1 MMMKR
6 YVLAATAVALALVST
21 GSTGLR
27 AAAFQ
32 TNSQAAA
39 PAAVPAAIAP
49 YKATID
55 QYCVTCH
62 NQRAKTAGLAL
73 DMMDLTKLPEHADIW
88 EKAIMKLRGH
98 LMPPPN
104 AKQPEPI
111 AAESLVTWLENTL
124 DQAAAAKPN
133 PGSVSLH
140 RLNRSEYSASIKE
153 LLDIDIDATTL
164 LPADDTSDGFDNISN
179 VLKVSPSFLDQY
191 IFAGRTVAIQAI
203 GTPMK
208 EEARS
213 VTLRAGSNDL
223 NPYVPGGIPLG
234 MTGTVVEHK
243 FPADGEYEIRGNGTI
258 LLDGVRI
265 TPNVRM
271 AVKGGVHKVGTATTP
286 NGITESDTMLQS
298 FTPGVGGGGGFGGG
312 GGRGG
317 RGGGGGGGIQI
328 VGPFSPTTEVLD
340 TPSRQRIFVCHP
352 PNASQ
357 ELTCASDILKN
368 LARRAYRRPVTDA
381 DVAGPLEFFKQGRDI
396 YKDFETGIQYGMTA
410 ILSSP
415 KFLYRAEPTPK
426 TVAPG
431 SIYKISNLELASR
444 LSFFLWSQGPDDA
457 LLDLAVKGRLTDPVV
472 LEQQVKRMLADPRAK
487 ALVNNF
493 AFQWLRVRDL
503 DKIDPDSFIFPN
515 FDAGLKNA
523 FRKEMELF
531 VGSVFEEDRSVMDLM
546 TANYTFVN
554 ERLAAHYGIPDI
566 RGPQFRRVTLSDR
579 NRWGLLGKG
588 SVLLVTS
595 YPNRTS
601 TVLRGAFVLET
612 ITGTPPAAPPPGVEA
627 FKETKEGEKP
637 KTVRAIMQAHRENP
651 TCNSCHGIIDPMG
664 FALETFDAIGEFRT
678 KDRFAGSVI
687 DPSGVLPDGTPLS
700 GPEDLRK
707 ALTKKPD
714 QFVQTMTQKL
724 MTYSLGRS
732 TEYFDMPTVRK
743 IVRDSAKDNYKFS
756 SIVMGIVKSMA
767 FQSQRAPDSDNKVAV
782 R

>member
-1 MMMKR
+1 MKMKR
-6 YVLAATAVALALVST
+6 YILAATAVALALVST
-21 GSTGLR
+21 GSPGLR
-27 AAAFQ
+27 AAGP
-32 TNSQAAA
+32 QAGAQ
-39 PAAVPAAIAP
+39 AAVPAAIAQ

-62 NQRAKTAGLAL
+62 NQRTKTAGLAL
-73 DMMDLTKLPEHADIW
+73 DTMDLTKLSEHADIW
-88 EKAIMKLRGH
+88 EKTIMKLRGH

-104 AKQPEPI
+104 ARQPEL
-111 AAESLVTWLENTL
+111 AVKESLIAWIETTL

-133 PGSVSLH
+133 PGNISLH

-191 IFAGRTVAIQAI
+191 IFAGRTVAVQAI

-208 EEARS
+208 EEAQR
-213 VTLRAGSNDL
+213 VTLRGGSSDL

-271 AVKGGVHKVGTATTP
+271 AVKGGVHKIGTAAAP
-286 NGITESDTMLQS
+286 SGIIESDTMLQA
-298 FTPGVGGGGGFGGG
+298 FTPGGGGGGG

-317 RGGGGGGGIQI
+317 RGGVGGGGIQI
-328 VGPFSPTTEVLD
+328 VGPFTPTTEVLD

-352 PNASQ
+352 ANATQ

-381 DVAGPLEFFKQGRDI
+381 DIAGPLEFFKQGREI
-396 YKDFETGIQYGMTA
+396 YKDFEAGIQYGMTA

-415 KFLYRAEPTPK
+415 RFLYRAEPTPR
-426 TVAPG
+426 TVTPG

-444 LSFFLWSQGPDDA
+444 LSFFLWSQVPDET
-457 LLDLAVKGRLTDPVV
+457 LLDLALKGRLADPVV
-472 LEQQVKRMLADPRAK
+472 LEKEVRRMLADPRAK
-487 ALVNNF
+487 SLVNNF

-503 DKIDPDSFIFPN
+503 DKIDPDAFVFPN

-531 VGSVFEEDRSVMDLM
+531 VGSVFEEDRNVVDLVG
-546 TANYTFVN
+546 ANYTFLN
-554 ERLAAHYGIPDI
+554 ERLATHYGIPDI
-566 RGPQFRRVTLSDR
+566 RGPQFRRVTLKDR

-601 TVLRGAFVLET
+601 SVLRGSFILET

-627 FKETKEGEKP
+627 FAETKEGERP
-637 KTVRAIMQAHRENP
+637 KSVRAIMQAHRVNP
-651 TCNSCHGIIDPMG
+651 TCNSCHGVLDPLG
-664 FALETFDAIGEFRT
+664 FALESFDAIGEFRT
-678 KDRFAGSVI
+678 KDRFAGTPI
-687 DPSGVLPDGTPLS
+687 DASGVLADGTPIA
-700 GPEDLRK
+700 GPDDLRK
-707 ALTKKPD
+707 ALIRKPD

-724 MTYSLGRS
+724 MTYGLGRS
-732 TEYFDMPTVRK
+732 VEYFDMPTVRR

-756 SIVMGIVKSMA
+756 SIVMGIVKSAA
-767 FQSQRAPDSDNKVAV
+767 FQSQRAPDSDAKVAV